1 MKTKKYYK
9 SGDYT
14 IISTPISTISKKEF
28 NSAAEVLPINQFIK
42 VMENVEDWV
51 VTGFTEKNVKNAY
64 ADYSENQMLLITG
77 GQIINDVVALVFNQK
92 FYVIYNANNITYGE
106 LDTIFKMRKF
116 TYKTYGV

>member
-1 MKTKKYYK
+1 MIDVAIIGAGTAGLTAAVYARRAGA
-9 SGDYT
+9 SVT
-14 IISTPISTISKKEF
+14 IFEGEAP
-28 NSAAEVLPINQFIK
+28 
-42 VMENVEDWV
+42 
-51 VTGFTEKNVKNAY
+51 
-64 ADYSENQMLLITG
+64 G

>member
-28 NSAAEVLPINQFIK
+28 NSAAEVLDINQFLI
-42 VMENVEDWV
+42 VMKNVEDWV

-77 GQIINDVVALVFNQK
+77 GQITNDVVALVFNQK